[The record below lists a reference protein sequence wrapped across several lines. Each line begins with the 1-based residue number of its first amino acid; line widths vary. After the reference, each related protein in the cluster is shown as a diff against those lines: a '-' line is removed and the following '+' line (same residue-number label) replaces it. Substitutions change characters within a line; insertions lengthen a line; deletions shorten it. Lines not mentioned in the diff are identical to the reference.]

1 MSNPIQ
7 HEISS
12 SEELAATNHRTR
24 WYKWLAVAVLGIA
37 IYTVWQMWSIDDF
50 GHSDDGSSADCGIVL
65 GAAAWHNKPSP
76 VFKAR
81 LDHAV
86 SLYETKRI
94 KAIILTGGFGK
105 GADYAESEVAEDYC
119 MKNGVPAEDIY
130 IEKKSQTT
138 EENLLEARNI
148 MQEKGYNSSL
158 IVSDPWHLKRAC
170 NIADYYDIPAKPSA
184 TKTSLF
190 TSRGSKLKFIWKEF
204 QYIHVWKL
212 TNN

>member
-1 MSNPIQ
+1 MSDPVQLENP
-7 HEISS
+7 ST
-12 SEELAATNHRTR
+12 EEPSLVKRHLRKLR
-24 WYKWLAVAVLGIA
+24 WAVIA
-37 IYTVWQMWSIDDF
+37 IVVAAVYTVWQMWSIHDF

-81 LDHAV
+81 LDHAIT
-86 SLYETKRI
+86 LYETKRI

-119 MKNGVPAEDIY
+119 MKKGIPAEDIY

-138 EENLLEARNI
+138 EENLLEAKNI
-148 MQEKGYNSSL
+148 MQEKGYGSSL

-170 NIADYYDIPAKPSA
+170 NIANYYDIPAKPSA
-184 TKTSLF
+184 TRTSLF
-190 TSRGSKLKFIWKEF
+190 TSKGSKINFIWKEF
-204 QYIHVWKL
+204 QYIHVWKF